1 MNLLKLF
8 NPQGWTGQLIL
19 LGLFAA
25 TFTLTGWILGQ
36 NFQIKITPDPLPTT
50 SQTIEVK
57 ANGKAKKDG
66 NVTLD
71 FGLNQSMSNNCNCDS
86 LILNNFEK
94 KRDAVNYVR
103 GLYRD

>member
-1 MNLLKLF
+1 MNLIKIF

-36 NFQIKITPDPLPTT
+36 NFQLKITKDPLPTT
-50 SQTIEVK
+50 TQHIEVK
-57 ANGKAKKDG
+57 AGKK
-66 NVTLD
+66 NP
-71 FGLNQSMSNNCNCDS
+71 GLNLNLSNEISNVECNCDS

-94 KRDAVNYVR
+94 KKDAVNYVR